1 MGENLYR
8 ILQSPHAGRNG
19 RTWAIR
25 FHDEAIEIRAGALN
39 GPAPIT
45 DTSHDEPSPVRSLWG
60 RMDRYLAQ
68 KTREG
73 FISVGYGTFDE
84 ADRVQMHK
92 SGGFVP
98 DSLYWSCT
106 SLMEPVVF
114 DELAG
119 EAAAALGRAGQ
130 LCVVTRRGLHATT
143 PKGTWAVSR
152 NSDGLI
158 GEPGLGLYEARH
170 GAYTGPGGGRI
181 WATDGVV
188 PTLLLLRIERQQ
200 PGTIVF
206 AELGESAQR
215 VTPTV
220 AASDRWL
227 GEAMQPLMD
236 TETVALALG
245 LDARQPMPLLSSH
258 AGAEPTWF

>member
-1 MGENLYR
+1 MGKNLYR
-8 ILQSPHAGRNG
+8 ILQSPHAGRDG

-25 FHDEAIEIRAGALN
+25 IHEKAIEIRAGALD
-39 GPAPIT
+39 GPAPLT
-45 DTSHDEPSPVRSLWG
+45 DTHHDDPSPLRSLWG
-60 RMDRYLAQ
+60 RMDRYLEQ

-73 FISVGYGTFDE
+73 FISVGYGSYDE
-84 ADRVQMHK
+84 ADRLHMYRS
-92 SGGFVP
+92 SGSVP
-98 DSLYWSCT
+98 DSLFWSCT
-106 SLMEPVVF
+106 SPMEPAVF
-114 DELAG
+114 DEMAG
-119 EAAAALGRAGQ
+119 EAAEALGSAGQ
-130 LCVVTRRGLHATT
+130 PCVVTRRGLRATT

-158 GEPGLGLYEARH
+158 GEPGLGHYVTRH

-181 WATDGVV
+181 WTTDGVV

-227 GEAMQPLMD
+227 GKAMQPLDD
-236 TETVALALG
+236 TETVAVALG
-245 LDARQPMPLLSSH
+245 LGAMQPMPLLSSH